1 MIAYV
6 TELNVE
12 NYQTFTTEN
21 NLVLVDIWAEWCGPC
36 KMLAPVL
43 DQVAAE
49 VEGVQVVKVN
59 IEESPEAPVTYAVRG
74 IPALFLF
81 KNGEIVAQKAGAMP
95 KSELVSWIET
105 HK

>member
-1 MIAYV
+1 MAVIHATDASFEADV
-6 TELNVE
+6 LKSDK
-12 NYQTFTTEN
+12 
-21 NLVLVDIWAEWCGPC
+21 LVLVDFWAEWCGPC
-36 KMLAPVL
+36 KMLSPVI

-49 VEGVQVVKVN
+49 MADVDFVKVN

-81 KNGEIVAQKAGAMP
+81 KNGEIVAQKAGAMA
-95 KSELVSWIET
+95 KSDLTSWIEE

>member
-1 MIAYV
+1 MAIINATDASFEQDV
-6 TELNVE
+6 L
-12 NYQTFTTEN
+12 QSDK
-21 NLVLVDIWAEWCGPC
+21 LVLVVFWAEWCGPC

-43 DQVAAE
+43 DEVEAE
-49 VEGVQVVKVN
+49 VEEVQVVKVN

-95 KSELVSWIET
+95 KSELVAWIDQ

>member
-1 MIAYV
+1 MAIINATDASFEQDV
-6 TELNVE
+6 L
-12 NYQTFTTEN
+12 QSDK
-21 NLVLVDIWAEWCGPC
+21 LVLVDFWAEWCGPC